1 MSGRLDD
8 RAVSETLGFILTF
21 SVVVASVGVVYT
33 VGFGAVT
40 DLQDAEQDANAE
52 RAIGALAES
61 FGDVERGAAPAQ
73 AGEVRLGGSRL
84 RLADGEEMTVSVG
97 GGGAPYVHATTP
109 GALVFSDED
118 VAVAYVSGMVVRTD
132 RTEDGDVLGRSL
144 VERPSFACRPEQAT
158 VSLVVL
164 RAAGGAENPDVR
176 TDGSVLVT
184 GSAESRSLLYPATGT
199 SPNAS
204 TVTID
209 AGAYADAMAPSMA
222 ESGWTRSGD
231 EFTCSTERVYVTR
244 TLLRVSFVS

>member
-1 MSGRLDD
+1 VSDD

-33 VGFGAVT
+33 VGFGAVL

-61 FGDVERGAAPAQ
+61 FGDVERGNAPAQ

-84 RLADGEEMTVSVG
+84 RLADGEQITVTVT
-97 GGGAPYVHATTP
+97 GGGAPYVHTSSP

-118 VAVAYVSGMVVRTD
+118 ASVAYVSGMVVRTD
-132 RTEDGDVLGRSL
+132 RNETGEVVGRSL
-144 VERPSFACRPEQAT
+144 VERPSFVCRPDQAT

-164 RAAGGAENPDVR
+164 ESQRGQANPDVR

-184 GSAESRSLLYPATGT
+184 GSAASRTLLYPAAGT

-204 TVTID
+204 TVTVE
-209 AGAYADAMAPSMA
+209 AGAYADAMESTMVD
-222 ESGWTRSGD
+222 SGWTRSGD
-231 EFTCSTERVYVTR
+231 QFVCSTDRVYVS
-244 TLLRVSFVS
+244 RVLVRLSFVS